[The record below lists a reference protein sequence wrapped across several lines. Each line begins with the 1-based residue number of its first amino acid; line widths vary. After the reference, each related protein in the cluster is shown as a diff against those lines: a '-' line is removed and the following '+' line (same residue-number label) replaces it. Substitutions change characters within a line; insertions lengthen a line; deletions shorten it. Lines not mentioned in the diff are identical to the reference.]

1 MNCINKPKALV
12 IILCFAGFLMMSS
25 CISNKRIIYLQK
37 AKNDASLNDDTLIQY
52 NIPVYRLQY
61 NDIVDVQIRTSIP
74 EMNAVFGLK
83 NPDEPTAIGN
93 QSGMMQSGGDAYYMT
108 GYTLN
113 QQGEIKLPFI
123 GKLSIGGLTL
133 EETEKKITE
142 RLAVYFKKATDENL
156 YVKVKLGGIRFSTFG
171 EFNKPG
177 RYVILQERL
186 TIFEAIANSGDMTT
200 IAKRNKVLLLRQYP
214 DGTRIHVLDLNN
226 RDIIKSPYY
235 FIQPND
241 QLYAEPMKVRELG
254 AGTNTGQTIQIL
266 VTILS
271 AAAVIVGLTK

>member
-1 MNCINKPKALV
+1 MNYINKPKALG
-12 IILCFAGFLMMSS
+12 IILCFAGFLMMTS

-37 AKNDASLNDDTLIQY
+37 NKNDVALNDDTLIQY

-83 NPDEPTAIGN
+83 NPDEPNVVGN
-93 QSGMMQSGGDAYYMT
+93 QSGMLQSGGDAYYMT

-123 GKLSIGGLTL
+123 GKLAVGGLTL

-142 RLAVYFKKATDENL
+142 RLGGYFKKASDENL

-200 IAKRNKVLLLRQYP
+200 VAKRNKVLLLRQYP
-214 DGTRIHVLDLNN
+214 EGTKIHVLDLNN

-254 AGTNTGQTIQIL
+254 AGTTTGQTIQIL